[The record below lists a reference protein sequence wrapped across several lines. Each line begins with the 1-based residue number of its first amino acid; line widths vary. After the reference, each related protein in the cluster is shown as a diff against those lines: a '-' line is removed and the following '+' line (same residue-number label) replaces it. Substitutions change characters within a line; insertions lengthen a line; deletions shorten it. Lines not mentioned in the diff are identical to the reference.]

1 MVSKIINIFL
11 NMIIP
16 ISFRY
21 RKTLKFHR
29 SSVFLKLFSISNPR
43 HNKVIVGED
52 CLIAANVIFEGTGGE
67 VLIGNRVYIGSSKI
81 FCRNRV
87 VFEDNILVS
96 WGVTFYDHNSHSL
109 DYLDRRRDI
118 TNVLAGYKNE
128 NGDYLNNKDWSSVKS
143 AQIIIK
149 SDSWIGMDAMILK
162 GVTVGE
168 GAIVAARSVVS
179 KDVPPFTV
187 VAGNPA
193 KIVKYLIK

>member
-1 MVSKIINIFL
+1 
-11 NMIIP
+11 MIIP